1 MARICLIR
9 QGRYPQDPRL
19 HKEIQALVGAGHEVD
34 MICAGSAPEARFERV
49 DGIDLHR
56 LPITRR
62 RGSPLRYV
70 FQYAAFIVAAAVLAA
85 KLGVR
90 RRYDVVQVNSPP
102 EALVFAAL
110 VPRLLGARVL
120 LNLLECMPEFLA
132 MKYRLRA
139 THPAVRLMTLVE
151 RASIAFADRA
161 FTCNSLMRH
170 TFLTRGAPAD
180 KIEEVLLSA
189 DEAIFDP
196 ALFPDEGRR
205 SERFDLIY
213 TGTLEESL
221 GADTVVRAVGLLRDE
236 IPNLH
241 LRIFGNGTLRPEIER
256 LIAEF
261 GLEGRVELSRG
272 FVPIPEL
279 VAAVATADV
288 GVVPTKRNAYRD
300 LTHSTKMFDL
310 IAMRKPVI
318 IARTRSVEAYFDD
331 SCVRSFESAN
341 AQDLARAIR
350 ELYADPGLCERMVR
364 RAAEVSEPY
373 RWVHQRERYL
383 RIVAELIPSPV
394 ARHEPVVEDA

>member
-49 DGIDLHR
+49 DGIDVHR

-70 FQYAAFIVAAAVLAA
+70 LQYAAFIVAAALLAA
-85 KLGVR
+85 KLGLR

-102 EALVFAAL
+102 EALVFAAV

-196 ALFPDEGRR
+196 ALYEPPPPYLRKRHAATGDREAHCRTRPRGPRRAEPWIRPDPRARRGGRVRRRRGRPDE
-205 SERFDLIY
+205 
-213 TGTLEESL
+213 T
-221 GADTVVRAVGLLRDE
+221 
-236 IPNLH
+236 
-241 LRIFGNGTLRPEIER
+241 ER
-256 LIAEF
+256 LPRPHPF
-261 GLEGRVELSRG
+261 HQ
-272 FVPIPEL
+272 
-279 VAAVATADV
+279 DV
-288 GVVPTKRNAYRD
+288 RPHRD
-300 LTHSTKMFDL
+300 
-310 IAMRKPVI
+310 
-318 IARTRSVEAYFDD
+318 
-331 SCVRSFESAN
+331 
-341 AQDLARAIR
+341 AQAGDHRAHA
-350 ELYADPGLCERMVR
+350 LG
-364 RAAEVSEPY
+364 
-373 RWVHQRERYL
+373 
-383 RIVAELIPSPV
+383 
-394 ARHEPVVEDA
+394 